1 MKTAVKKSLGFY
13 HLKNI
18 LLRINRTLAQ
28 TITFKIQ
35 KWKNPSVV
43 HLINILCEELT
54 PKYPPVFTATIKKAM
69 QTPKWCS
76 LVINWV
82 FASI

>member
-1 MKTAVKKSLGFY
+1 MKIAVKKSLGFY

-35 KWKNPSVV
+35 K
-43 HLINILCEELT
+43 
-54 PKYPPVFTATIKKAM
+54 
-69 QTPKWCS
+69 
-76 LVINWV
+76 
-82 FASI
+82 